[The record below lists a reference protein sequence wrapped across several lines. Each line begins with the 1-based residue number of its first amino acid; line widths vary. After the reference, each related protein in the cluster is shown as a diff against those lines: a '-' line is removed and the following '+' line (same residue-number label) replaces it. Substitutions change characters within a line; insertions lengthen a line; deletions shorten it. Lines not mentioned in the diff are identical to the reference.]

1 VLTGELLHER
11 NVRGCNMHYEDY
23 WGLQEAPFE
32 NVPDPR
38 YYFPS
43 VKHESARQRLRY
55 GIQGRKGA
63 VMLTGEIGCGKT
75 LLSRELI
82 VSLPRSQYDI
92 ALVTNPALQAGDFLS
107 EVLYQFGIEPAGSKA
122 EQVRRLNAKLL
133 TNHEQGLETV
143 LIVDEAQA
151 IEDDHV
157 FEDLRLLLNFQL
169 NYRFL
174 LTLVLMGQPEL
185 KARAERNPQL
195 NQRISVRYH
204 LAPFNAEET
213 RDYIVT
219 RMMTAGCRHEVF
231 TKDAICR
238 IYEHTCGV
246 CRLINSL
253 CDFCL
258 LLGAIDKT
266 ERIDAGLVD
275 QACQMV

>member
-1 VLTGELLHER
+1 MD
-11 NVRGCNMHYEDY
+11 GCNMHYEDY
-23 WGLQEAPFE
+23 WGLREAPFE

-55 GIQGRKGA
+55 GIQARKGA

-82 VSLPRSQYDI
+82 VNLPRSQYDI
-92 ALVTNPALQAGDFLS
+92 GLVANPALQAGEFLS
-107 EVLYQFGIEPAGSKA
+107 EVLYQFGVEPAGSKV
-122 EQVRRLNAKLL
+122 EQVRGLNERLL
-133 TNHEQGLETV
+133 TNHEQGLDTV

-169 NYRFL
+169 NHRFL

-185 KARAERNPQL
+185 KERVERNPQL
-195 NQRISVRYH
+195 NQRISIRYH

-219 RMMTAGCRHEVF
+219 RMTAAGCQHEVF
-231 TKDAICR
+231 TKDAACQIF
-238 IYEHTCGV
+238 EHTRGV
-246 CRLINSL
+246 CRLINTL
-253 CDFCL
+253 CDLCL
-258 LLGAIDKT
+258 LLGAMDKA

-275 QACQMV
+275 HACQMA